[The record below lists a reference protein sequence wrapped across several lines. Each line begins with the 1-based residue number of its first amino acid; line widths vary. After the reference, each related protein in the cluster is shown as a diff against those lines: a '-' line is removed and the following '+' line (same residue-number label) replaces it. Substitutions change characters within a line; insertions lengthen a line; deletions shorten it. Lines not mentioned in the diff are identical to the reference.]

1 MEDSAAPKRSVTVA
15 DVAKAAKVSKA
26 TAARVLGGYGV
37 VSDAI
42 KEQVMAAAAA
52 LEYRPN
58 ELARSMSTGRSGII
72 GVVVGDIEN
81 AFFSLAVRGI
91 SDAARLAGFN
101 VIIANSGEQL
111 DAEKSAV
118 DLLIG
123 KRVDG
128 LIVTPA
134 RCDSMEHLQHVRRA
148 GVPLVLFDRSIP
160 ELDVDAVTGDDRDA
174 AIAATRHLIA
184 QGHRR
189 LAYVSAMEALDGGLT
204 DIALI
209 SNSAVRERVE
219 GFSSVL
225 RETGLPNPL
234 HYVRL
239 GATDQQ
245 QTDEVIRR
253 LLQDAP
259 PPIAL
264 LASDSLVGLRI
275 FKSLQSLGLSVP
287 NDVSMISFL
296 DADWTSVTVPPITIV
311 DQRVYE
317 MGKLAGERLVARI
330 ERKPLAVERLQVA
343 TSLVIRSSVATIEP
357 VTLPPR
363 Y

>member
-1 MEDSAAPKRSVTVA
+1 MENPSPSKRSITVA

-37 VSDAI
+37 VSDKIRA
-42 KEQVMAAAAA
+42 QVMAAATE

-58 ELARSMSTGRSGII
+58 ELARSMTTGKSGII
-72 GVVVGDIEN
+72 GVIVGDIEN

-91 SDAARLAGFN
+91 SDAARVAGFN
-101 VIIANSGEQL
+101 VIIANSGEEL

-134 RCDSMEHLQHVRRA
+134 RCDRMEHLKDIRRV

-160 ELDVDAVTGDDRDA
+160 ELGVDSVTGDDRDA
-174 AIAATRHLIA
+174 AMNATRHLLEA
-184 QGHRR
+184 GHRR
-189 LAYVSAMEALDGGLT
+189 IAYISAMDTGADPFT
-204 DIALI
+204 DSRQI

-219 GFSSVL
+219 GFLSAQIDA
-225 RETGLPNPL
+225 GLKDPE

-245 QTDEVIRR
+245 RTDAVVKR
-253 LLQDAP
+253 LLAEESP
-259 PPIAL
+259 PTAL
-264 LASDSLVGLRI
+264 LASDSLVGLRV
-275 FKSLQSLGLSVP
+275 FRSLQSLNLSIP
-287 NDVSMISFL
+287 RDISMISFL
-296 DADWTSVTVPPITIV
+296 DADWTTVTAPPITVV
-311 DQRVYE
+311 DQPVYE
-317 MGKLAGERLVARI
+317 MGKKAAERLISRLNGG
-330 ERKPLAVERLQVA
+330 ETPVERTIVK
-343 TSLVIRSSVATIEP
+343 TSLIQRASVAAPRST
-357 VTLPPR
+357 VT
-363 Y
+363 

>member
-1 MEDSAAPKRSVTVA
+1 MEDSAHPKRSVTVA

-37 VSDAI
+37 VSAKITD
-42 KEQVMAAAAA
+42 QVMAAAAA

-101 VIIANSGEQL
+101 VIIANSGEEL

-134 RCDSMEHLQHVRRA
+134 RCDNIDHLHHVRRA
-148 GVPLVLFDRSIP
+148 GVPLVLFDRAIP

-174 AIAATRHLIA
+174 AIAATRHLIG

-189 LAYVSAMEALDGGLT
+189 LAYVSAMDAEGGGLT
-204 DIALI
+204 DIGRI

-219 GFSSVL
+219 GFVSVL
-225 RETGLPNPL
+225 TEAGLPNPL

-239 GATDQQ
+239 GATDQH
-245 QTDEVIRR
+245 QTDGMIKR
-253 LLQDAP
+253 LLADSAAP
-259 PPIAL
+259 TAL

-275 FKSLQSLGLSVP
+275 FKSLQSLGLSIP
-287 NDVSMISFL
+287 KDVSMISFL

-317 MGKLAGERLVARI
+317 MGKLAGERLIARI
-330 ERKPLAVERLQVA
+330 ERTPLAVERLRVS
-343 TSLVIRSSVATIEP
+343 TSLVLRGSVATIDW
-357 VTLPPR
+357 
-363 Y
+363 

>member
-1 MEDSAAPKRSVTVA
+1 MEDSAHPKRSVTVA

-37 VSDAI
+37 VSAKITD
-42 KEQVMAAAAA
+42 QVMAAAAA

-101 VIIANSGEQL
+101 VIIANSGEEL

-134 RCDSMEHLQHVRRA
+134 RCDNIDHLHHVRRA
-148 GVPLVLFDRSIP
+148 GVPLVLFDRAIP

-174 AIAATRHLIA
+174 AIAATRYLVG

-189 LAYVSAMEALDGGLT
+189 LAYVSAMDAEGGGLT
-204 DIALI
+204 DIRRI

-219 GFSSVL
+219 GFVSVL
-225 RETGLPNPL
+225 TEAGLPNPL

-239 GATDQQ
+239 GATDQH
-245 QTDEVIRR
+245 QTDGVIKR
-253 LLQDAP
+253 LLADSAAP
-259 PPIAL
+259 TAL

-275 FKSLQSLGLSVP
+275 FKSLQSLGLSIP
-287 NDVSMISFL
+287 KDVSMISFL

-317 MGKLAGERLVARI
+317 MGKLAGERLIARI
-330 ERKPLAVERLQVA
+330 ERTPLAVERLRVG
-343 TSLVIRSSVATIEP
+343 TSLVLRGSVATIG
-357 VTLPPR
+357 R
-363 Y
+363 

>member
-1 MEDSAAPKRSVTVA
+1 MEDSAASKRSVTVA

-37 VSDAI
+37 VSDEI
-42 KEQVMAAAAA
+42 KDRVMAAAAA

-91 SDAARLAGFN
+91 SDAARLAGYN
-101 VIIANSGEQL
+101 VIIANSGEKL

-134 RCDSMEHLQHVRRA
+134 RCDGMGHLQDVRRA

-160 ELDVDAVTGDDRDA
+160 ELGVDAVTGDDRDA
-174 AIAATRHLIA
+174 AITATRYMVD
-184 QGHRR
+184 QGHRH
-189 LAYVSAMEALDGGLT
+189 LAYVSAMDDEGGGLIDT
-204 DIALI
+204 GRI

-219 GFSSVL
+219 GFVSVL
-225 RETGLPNPL
+225 KEAGLPHPL
-234 HYVRL
+234 HSVRF

-245 QTDEVIRR
+245 QTDSVVRR
-253 LLQDAP
+253 LLSEASP
-259 PPIAL
+259 PTAL

-275 FKSLQSLGLSVP
+275 FRSLQSLGLSIP
-287 NDVSMISFL
+287 RDVSMISFL
-296 DADWTSVTVPPITIV
+296 DADWTSVTVPPITVI
-311 DQRVYE
+311 DQHVYD

-330 ERKPLAVERLQVA
+330 ERTPLAAERLRVG
-343 TSLVIRSSVATIEP
+343 TSLVVRGSVAAP
-357 VTLPPR
+357 GG
-363 Y
+363 